1 MKGAVSNV
9 KNEQSLYVFD
19 LESMCMDDMTLS
31 LYLGE
36 NRLLYMPHI
45 LDDLLGLT
53 IIRNYQF
60 QNFRRWRGM
69 GGVFRP
75 PLFRGKFV
83 LLHE

>member
-1 MKGAVSNV
+1 MKGPVSNV
-9 KNEQSLYVFD
+9 ENEQSLYVFD

-45 LDDLLGLT
+45 VDDLFGLT
-53 IIRNYQF
+53 IIRDYQF
-60 QNFRRWRGM
+60 HNFRGWRGI

-75 PLFRGKFV
+75 PFFRSKFV